1 MRHGKKI
8 KKIGRSTP
16 HRKATLQSMSAA
28 LIEHKR
34 ITTTL
39 GKAKALRQFV
49 EPILTRS
56 KDDSTASRRQAFRR
70 LQNKDAVKALY
81 GEIAEAIG
89 DRPGGYTRVVKL
101 GQRQGDA
108 AEMAVIELVD
118 FNDVKPEGSAG
129 SRKKTRRSR
138 RRGGSGG
145 GSSAPKAAT
154 APSVVEEVEEAVT
167 ADAATEEATD
177 ELAQDDAVSEDV
189 NSEAETTDET
199 DAAEATDAPA
209 EVEEAAAEAAGAEP
223 ADAVAE
229 DVEAPENQEAEAVA
243 SEAANPD
250 ATGNPQVP
258 QTDEGADH
266 PDAEQGAA
274 PGTGEPNPEADAEN
288 QGRSG
293 DAR

>member
-8 KKIGRSTP
+8 KKIGRSTS

-39 GKAKALRQFV
+39 GKARALRIFV

-70 LQNKDAVKALY
+70 LQNKEAVKALY

-118 FNDVKPEGSAG
+118 FNDVKPDGASS

-138 RRGGSGG
+138 RG
-145 GSSAPKAAT
+145 GSSSGSASKAAPAAAAAAPVVEDAEEVT
-154 APSVVEEVEEAVT
+154 APETVEE
-167 ADAATEEATD
+167 
-177 ELAQDDAVSEDV
+177 
-189 NSEAETTDET
+189 TT
-199 DAAEATDAPA
+199 AEAPDATA
-209 EVEEAAAEAAGAEP
+209 EVEETAPE
-223 ADAVAE
+223 DAVAE
-229 DVEAPENQEAEAVA
+229 AEDAPEDQAAEAVA

-250 ATGNPQVP
+250 ATGNPVIP
-258 QTDEGADH
+258 QTDEASDH
-266 PDAEQGAA
+266 PDAEQGADT
-274 PGTGEPNPEADAEN
+274 GTGEPPPEASAEN

>member
-8 KKIGRSTP
+8 KKIGRSTS

-39 GKAKALRQFV
+39 GKARALRMFV
-49 EPILTRS
+49 EPILTRA
-56 KDDSTASRRQAFRR
+56 KDDSTGSRRQAFRR
-70 LQNKDAVKALY
+70 LQNKEAVKSLY

-118 FNDVKPEGSAG
+118 FNDVKPEGTS
-129 SRKKTRRSR
+129 STRRKTRRSR
-138 RRGGSGG
+138 RSGGSDKPRDIDRTGDAAVAENAK
-145 GSSAPKAAT
+145 SAPAALPAG
-154 APSVVEEVEEAVT
+154 APTPASAAA
-167 ADAATEEATD
+167 ADAGAD
-177 ELAQDDAVSEDV
+177 LDAPAVQAPP
-189 NSEAETTDET
+189 AEST
-199 DAAEATDAPA
+199 DAPATDAPEDQA
-209 EVEEAAAEAAGAEP
+209 GEAA
-223 ADAVAE
+223 V
-229 DVEAPENQEAEAVA
+229 

-250 ATGNPQVP
+250 STGNPVIP
-258 QTDEGADH
+258 QTDAGSDH
-266 PDAEQGAA
+266 PDAEQGADT
-274 PGTGEPNPEADAEN
+274 GTGEPPPEAGAEN

>member
-8 KKIGRSTP
+8 KKIGRSTS

-39 GKAKALRQFV
+39 GKARALRQFV
-49 EPILTRS
+49 EPILSRS
-56 KDDSTASRRQAFRR
+56 KDDSTGSRRQAFRR

-81 GEIAEAIG
+81 GEIADAIG

-129 SRKKTRRSR
+129 TRRKTRRSR
-138 RRGGSGG
+138 RRGGS
-145 GSSAPKAAT
+145 SSKPRDIDRTGEAA
-154 APSVVEEVEEAVT
+154 VEENASGAAAVLPAGAPTAASAAAADAGADGASSTDADASSTEASADVEEAP
-167 ADAATEEATD
+167 ATD
-177 ELAQDDAVSEDV
+177 DV
-189 NSEAETTDET
+189 TSEADQ
-199 DAAEATDAPA
+199 AG
-209 EVEEAAAEAAGAEP
+209 EAA
-223 ADAVAE
+223 
-229 DVEAPENQEAEAVA
+229 A

-250 ATGNPQVP
+250 ATGNPVIP
-258 QTDEGADH
+258 QTDEASDH
-266 PDAEQGAA
+266 PDAEQGADTS
-274 PGTGEPNPEADAEN
+274 TGEPPPEAQAEN

-293 DAR
+293 DTR

>member
-8 KKIGRSTP
+8 KKIGRSTS

-39 GKAKALRQFV
+39 GKARALRMFV

-118 FNDVKPEGSAG
+118 FNDVKPEGAAG

-138 RRGGSGG
+138 RGGSG
-145 GSSAPKAAT
+145 SAKKAAPAAA
-154 APSVVEEVEEAVT
+154 APVVEDAEEAV
-167 ADAATEEATD
+167 AEEAAV
-177 ELAQDDAVSEDV
+177 ELAPE
-189 NSEAETTDET
+189 
-199 DAAEATDAPA
+199 A
-209 EVEEAAAEAAGAEP
+209 EVEETASSEEAPEADAEETPEA
-223 ADAVAE
+223 AVAE
-229 DVEAPENQEAEAVA
+229 ETNAPESQEAEAVA

-258 QTDEGADH
+258 QTDKGADH

-274 PGTGEPNPEADAEN
+274 PGTGEPPPEADAEN